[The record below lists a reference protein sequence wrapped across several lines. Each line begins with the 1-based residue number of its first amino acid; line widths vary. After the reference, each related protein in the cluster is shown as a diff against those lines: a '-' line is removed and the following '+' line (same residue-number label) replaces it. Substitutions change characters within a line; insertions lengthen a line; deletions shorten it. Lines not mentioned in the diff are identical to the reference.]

1 MVKVAFF
8 KLALVCMLLVL
19 TAYFGWQEI
28 KAQGADLMPIRY
40 VRVEG
45 AFQYIAKEKIRQVLG
60 KQIMQGVYNADL
72 QQIQQSVGALPW
84 AEKVMVTRIWPD
96 AIKVQI
102 SEQKP
107 VARWGKY
114 GLLNDLGQLF
124 VPGNSNEFEQLPL
137 ISGPDGQEKQLLEVM
152 KGLVIA
158 LQDKSMKLKVF
169 YVNERRAWK
178 VKLATGMEIKLGRTM
193 PLKKIQRFLETVG
206 LLGEEQIAKV
216 ATVDL
221 RYPNGYAVTWKIGA
235 EEINWK
241 KVANKRNQT

>member
-1 MVKVAFF
+1 MTKVAFF
-8 KLALVCMLLVL
+8 KLALVGMVLVL
-19 TAYFGWQEI
+19 AACFGWREI
-28 KAQGADLMPIRY
+28 KAQGADLMPVRY

-45 AFQYIAKEKIRQVLG
+45 AFQYIAKDRIKRVIG
-60 KQIMQGVYNADL
+60 KQIMHGFYNADL
-72 QQIQQSVGALPW
+72 QQIQQSVKALPW
-84 AEKVMVTRIWPD
+84 AEKVSVKRVWPD

-114 GLLNDLGQLF
+114 GLLNNQGEMF
-124 VPGNSNEFEQLPL
+124 VPDNRNEFAQLPL

-152 KGLVIA
+152 KGLSIA
-158 LQDKSMKLKVF
+158 LQDQAMKLKAF

-178 VKLATGMEIKLGRTM
+178 VKLTSGMEIKLGRTT
-193 PLKKIQRFLETVG
+193 PLKNIQRFLKTVD
-206 LLGEEQIAKV
+206 LLGEEQIAKI

-221 RYPNGYAVTWKIGA
+221 RYPNGYAVTWKIDA

-241 KVANKRNQT
+241 AVDNKKNQA